1 MKTIKNKLSL
11 DVVLFIAFLMMLASQ
26 YLLIF
31 DSARPRK
38 IFYTAGYVAILA
50 MFICYKR
57 INKPLKNLVPMLASL
72 LLAGT
77 ILIWVALFKN
87 NGAYWDIYNS
97 YETSGKIILLF
108 SVLIFIF
115 SNFNIKHNPV
125 LLDSIFII
133 GGILA
138 NVYAIHQYNFHSE
151 QRIELGFDRATMAA
165 YIITVID
172 ILMLHAVLNRHG
184 WVRYVLFAFTIGL
197 TFSAIIFTGTRAAIL
212 SYPILCLLLAFTHSN
227 VNKQHL
233 IKMIVFFTCL
243 LAAAVYIFQQP
254 LEKRLH
260 ALQHD
265 IKTLQNSNNSRTS
278 VGARVAMFE
287 VGVNTGSAAPL
298 GQSAEQRNA
307 RIKQLATK
315 DTSLGGS
322 VTYMNVHLHNELI
335 DNYSLRGI
343 AGAGALIL
351 FYLSLLLCAWQNRN
365 PTLMVITLSLMV
377 YGLSDVI
384 FFSREGSIVYAIGLL
399 TAMIFLGKKEELSV
413 QADTL
418 RAAK

>member
-72 LLAGT
+72 FLAGS
-77 ILIWVALFKN
+77 ILVWVAMFKN
-87 NGAYWDIYNS
+87 DGAYWDVYNS
-97 YETSGKIILLF
+97 YETSGKNILLF
-108 SVLIFIF
+108 AVLIFIF
-115 SNFNIKHNPV
+115 SNFRIKHNPH
-125 LLDSIFII
+125 LLDAIFII
-133 GGILA
+133 GGVITNL
-138 NVYAIHQYNFHSE
+138 YAIHQYNFHSE
-151 QRIELGFDRATMAA
+151 QRIELGFDRATVAA

-233 IKMIVFFTCL
+233 IKMILCLSCL
-243 LAAAVYIFQQP
+243 LAAGVYMFQQP
-254 LEKRLH
+254 LETRLH
-260 ALQHD
+260 ALQSD
-265 IKTLQNSNNSRTS
+265 IKKFQVSNNSRTS
-278 VGARVAMFE
+278 VGARVAMIQ
-287 VGVNTGSAAPL
+287 VGVETGSAAPL
-298 GQSAEQRNA
+298 GQSAEARNA
-307 RIKQLATK
+307 LIKQLATK
-315 DTSLGGS
+315 NSSLNGS
-322 VTYMNVHLHNELI
+322 IPFMNVHLHNELI
-335 DNYSLRGI
+335 DNYSLRGV
-343 AGAGALIL
+343 AGAAALIF
-351 FYLSLLLCAWQNRN
+351 FYLALFWCSWRKRN
-365 PTLMVITLSLMV
+365 PTLMVMTLSLIV

-384 FFSREGSIVYAIGLL
+384 FFSREGLIVYVIGLL
-399 TAMIFLGKKEELSV
+399 TAMVFLGKRNDSPAETSV
-413 QADTL
+413 LHSA
-418 RAAK
+418 R

>member
-1 MKTIKNKLSL
+1 MKTIKDKLSL

-57 INKPLKNLVPMLASL
+57 IQRPIKNLMPTLASL
-72 LLAGT
+72 FLAGS
-77 ILIWVALFKN
+77 ILIWVAMFKN
-87 NGAYWDIYNS
+87 DGAYWDVYNS

-108 SVLIFIF
+108 AVLIFIF
-115 SNFNIKHNPV
+115 SNFRIRHNPQ
-125 LLDSIFII
+125 LLDAIFII
-133 GGILA
+133 GGILT
-138 NVYAIHQYNFHSE
+138 NLYAIHQYNFHSE
-151 QRIELGFDRATMAA
+151 QRIELGFDRATVAA

-233 IKMIVFFTCL
+233 IKIILCLSCL
-243 LAAAVYIFQQP
+243 LAAGVYIFHKP
-254 LEKRLH
+254 LETRLH
-260 ALQHD
+260 ALQSD
-265 IKTLQNSNNSRTS
+265 IKKFQVSNNSRTS
-278 VGARVAMFE
+278 VGARVAMIQ
-287 VGVNTGSAAPL
+287 VGAETGSAAPL
-298 GQSAEQRNA
+298 GQSAEARNA
-307 RIKQLATK
+307 LIKQLAKK
-315 DTSLGGS
+315 DSSLSGS
-322 VTYMNVHLHNELI
+322 VPYMNVHLHNELI
-335 DNYSLRGI
+335 DNYSLRGV
-343 AGAGALIL
+343 AGAAALVL
-351 FYLSLLLCAWQNRN
+351 FYLALLWCSWRNRN
-365 PTLMVITLSLMV
+365 STLMVITLSLIV

-384 FFSREGSIVYAIGLL
+384 FFSREGLIVYVIGLL
-399 TAMIFLGKKEELSV
+399 TAMVFLGKRNDLSV
-413 QADTL
+413 E
-418 RAAK
+418 AATPHPAR